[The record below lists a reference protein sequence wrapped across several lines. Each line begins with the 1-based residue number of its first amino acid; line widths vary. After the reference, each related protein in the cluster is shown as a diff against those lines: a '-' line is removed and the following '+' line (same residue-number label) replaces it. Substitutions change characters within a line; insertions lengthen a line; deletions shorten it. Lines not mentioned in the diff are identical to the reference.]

1 MSKVK
6 SSLGEI
12 VDFEMMKIMA
22 EFGPTQTASSTPSA
36 STVVNPNVLVRDNIA
51 PQAKIMTN
59 PEFTTTT
66 VSVPREV
73 VVETPQKITITT
85 PESVKETSVKLSKK
99 GAKE

>member
-22 EFGPTQTASSTPSA
+22 DFGPVQTETKTVSS

-51 PQAKIMTN
+51 PQVSIMQN
-59 PEFTTTT
+59 PAFMKST
-66 VSVPREV
+66 VSVPQEV
-73 VVETPQKITITT
+73 VEQPQKITITT
-85 PESVKETSVKLSKK
+85 PESIKESSAKTSKK